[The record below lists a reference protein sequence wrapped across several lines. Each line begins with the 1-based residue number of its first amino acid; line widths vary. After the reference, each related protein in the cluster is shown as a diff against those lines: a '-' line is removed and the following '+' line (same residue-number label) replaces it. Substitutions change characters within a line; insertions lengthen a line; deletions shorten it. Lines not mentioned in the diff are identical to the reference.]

1 MNNRAFP
8 AVEANVL
15 QLLLRKLNIKFSSL
29 EIQEA
34 CEKAMAMPSLHP
46 AEWLRLT
53 LTQGNVR
60 GVQSA
65 FLLFRRFD
73 LRRLPA
79 LVAYQDKWCLVERAH
94 NQNDTM
100 TLTNGEGV
108 VAQVLR
114 EDLQNSG
121 VLWLRAA
128 AVDSFPQR
136 QPVLKGNLAATMVW
150 RALFKEKGWLYK
162 VVIATCLVNLLAVV
176 TSLYSM
182 QIYDRVVPTLAWS
195 TLTTLTVGM
204 VLLLG
209 LDWLLKIVRGRIVD
223 SMADVVDKRCQQYVF
238 DHLLH
243 VQLDVQPKSLGTLA
257 AQVSGLDSVRQFF
270 SSTVIFALIDLPF
283 ALFFIFIISVIGGA
297 VSLVYL
303 ALLPVALAVGWWS
316 QIRLSELMRLQLQRS
331 NERQGLLVDAIRG
344 AESIRAGN
352 ATWRFSEQWQAI
364 TVSMSRYQIEQ
375 KAIVNMSSVS
385 AGTLSTL
392 AYVAALVVGVG
403 VIAEGHMT
411 SGALIACSILGGRVI
426 APVAQSVQYV
436 TQWQGVAQALQMVN
450 QVLKLNLER
459 RGDQTLLLP
468 DAAPHCVSVERVK
481 FAYPE
486 SPIQQIQINN
496 LVFKAGERV
505 LLLGPVGCGKS
516 TLIKVLAGLYKPNEG
531 RVRLGDADL
540 WEIDP
545 LLVASQVGYL
555 PQTVHLFKGTLRNN
569 LSLSG
574 TANDSRLLGIMRAL
588 GVDAIAAGSS
598 QGMDMQISE
607 GGDGLSGGQR
617 QLVALARVAIAEPVV
632 WLLDEPTASLD
643 GESEARV
650 WQLLA
655 QLIKPNDI
663 LVVATH
669 KPLLAARLATRVVV
683 MDRGEVLRDGRPEQV
698 TPQLMTQVK
707 QMTRTAESTQS
718 QAGVQHV

>member
-46 AEWLRLT
+46 SEWLRLT

-555 PQTVHLFKGTLRNN
+555 PQTVHLFKGTLRSN

>member
-1 MNNRAFP
+1 
-8 AVEANVL
+8 
-15 QLLLRKLNIKFSSL
+15 
-29 EIQEA
+29 
-34 CEKAMAMPSLHP
+34 
-46 AEWLRLT
+46 
-53 LTQGNVR
+53 
-60 GVQSA
+60 
-65 FLLFRRFD
+65 
-73 LRRLPA
+73 
-79 LVAYQDKWCLVERAH
+79 
-94 NQNDTM
+94 M

-555 PQTVHLFKGTLRNN
+555 PQTVHLFKGSLRSN

>member
-1 MNNRAFP
+1 MINRTLP
-8 AVEANVL
+8 ILEADVL
-15 QLLLRKLNIKFSSL
+15 QRLLQQLNITVDTL
-29 EIQEA
+29 DLQCA
-34 CEKAMAMPSLHP
+34 CVKVLSTPANHP
-46 AEWLRLT
+46 AERLRMV
-53 LTQGNVR
+53 LTQVQVK
-60 GVQSA
+60 GVQA
-65 FLLFRRFD
+65 AYLMFRRLD

-79 LVAYQDKWCLVERAH
+79 LVTYQNTWCLVERTPD
-94 NQNDTM
+94 QNDTM
-100 TLTNGEGV
+100 TLTDGAGTV
-108 VAQVLR
+108 YQVPR
-114 EDLQNSG
+114 DELQNAG
-121 VLWLRAA
+121 VLWLRAT
-128 AVDSFPQR
+128 PT
-136 QPVLKGNLAATMVW
+136 QPTRHLHSALKGNLAAAMVW
-150 RALFKEKGWLYK
+150 RELFREKGWMYK
-162 VVIATCLVNLLAVV
+162 VVLATCMVNLLAVG

-182 QIYDRVVPTLAWS
+182 QVYDRVVPTLAWS

-209 LDWLLKIVRGRIVD
+209 LDWMLKIVRGRILD
-223 SMADVVDKRCQQYVF
+223 SMADVVDKRCQQQVF
-238 DHLLH
+238 EHLLH
-243 VQLDVQPKSLGTLA
+243 LQLDVQPKSLGTLA

-283 ALFFIFIISVIGGA
+283 ALFFILIIALIGSTVSV
-297 VSLVYL
+297 VYI
-303 ALLPVALAVGWWS
+303 ALLPVALLMGWWS
-316 QIRLSELMRLQLQRS
+316 QMRLSELMRLQLQRS
-331 NERQGLLVDAIRG
+331 NERQGVLVDAIRG

-364 TVSMSRYQIEQ
+364 TASMSRYQIQQ

-385 AGTLSTL
+385 ASSLSTL

-411 SGALIACSILGGRVI
+411 AGALIACSILGGRVI
-426 APVAQSVQYV
+426 APIAQSVQYV

-450 QVLKLNLER
+450 QVLELSRER
-459 RGDQTLLLP
+459 RPDQTLMLP
-468 DAAPHCVSVERVK
+468 DAAPHSVAVERVK

-486 SPIQQIQINN
+486 SPVQQIQINK
-496 LVFKAGERV
+496 LDFQAGERV

-516 TLIKVLAGLYKPNEG
+516 TLLKVIAGLYRPNEG

-540 WEIDP
+540 WETDP
-545 LLVASQVGYL
+545 LLVASQIGYL
-555 PQTVHLFKGTLRNN
+555 PQTVHLFKGTLRSN

-574 TANDSRLLGIMRAL
+574 TASDSRLLGIMRAL
-588 GVDAIAAGSS
+588 GVDAIAAGSP

-607 GGDGLSGGQR
+607 GGEGLSGGQR

-650 WQLLA
+650 WQLIA
-655 QLIKPNDI
+655 QQIKPNDI

-683 MDRGEVLRDGRPEQV
+683 MDRGEVLRDGKPEQV
-698 TPQLMTQVK
+698 TPQLMAQAM
-707 QMTRTAESTQS
+707 QMARAAEAAHTGLG
-718 QAGVQHV
+718 AKNV